1 MHPHSHTTAFARRG
15 GKSIP
20 LPPSHHFHSPPP
32 PRTWQA
38 MGRVGEGGVV
48 LLPHTLVDTHVRSDA
63 ATLTPPAAA
72 GGEGSGAGGGYAVYV
87 LNPRVMPRRY
97 AYSYGSRGD
106 TVCPGTSFHDEVT
119 SCAHALWR
127 SLRVGGSDGGA
138 GELRAGV
145 GGAGGRH
152 SRRVP
157 AGRAV
162 QQGAAARGEHTCE
175 HACMCEIARAALTS
189 ACHRCMHLFLP
200 LHASAALP
208 LARSRINPIASH
220 HGSVGLPSRARKQPL
235 GGRQHCHPLLH
246 SRPLPPP
253 LPAPSFPSPP
263 LPSLPLPSP
272 PFPSPPLPSPPCPS
286 LPLPSPPLPSPP
298 LPSPPLPSPPLPSL
312 PLPAPPFPSHPLLS
326 LPLPSP
332 PLPSLPLPSPP
343 FPSLP
348 LPSLSPHPP
357 LPSHPCPSPTR
368 PSPPRP
374 PLPPPQAFL
383 AHVAVLVDSAV
394 RHVFVPPL
402 LHAPVVYAVTTD
414 IWVIAMH
421 SATGEGGHVGDE
433 GMGLDLTA
441 IKDQLLARSPP
452 VVLGGQQVRFK
463 QVHLS
468 LATCSFC
475 STALHRAMR
484 SGLYEASAGAASS
497 SAAGVPGGMEV
508 RRHLD
513 SEDLHRH
520 LSELWPEITELAGLP
535 LPDYAERNDPNPH
548 AGRFF
553 PVFLFD
559 LHEPYPLLLDGR
571 HRALAYDDM
580 VLAVRSTAPLLPSHY
595 MCEGEVVDMDPSNVT
610 RPVLSAILHTAWGL
624 APTHEAWSAIHNA
637 SQHDYRWS
645 SGITPMG
652 PFSRH
657 LTVTTTMRDTAL
669 RNVVLSTLNSTISS
683 MLHLLSALQRYGSEE
698 AALKPGAVRQRFEQ
712 RWGVLRHK
720 LQRAAAALSAVDM
733 HLAGYYA
740 RSARHDMDALFE
752 LAGQSAQDMHTSFS
766 CFQVRPPPLL
776 PLLPSLPRLPAMPW
790 HCICCSLVCLPC
802 HGTAS
807 VAPSSACH
815 AMALHLLLPRLPAM
829 PWHCICCSLVCLPCH
844 GTASVAPSS
853 ACHAMAL
860 HLLLPRLPAMPWHC
874 ICCSLVCL
882 PCHGTASVA
891 PSSACH
897 AMALHLLLPRLP
909 AMPWHCICCSLVCLP
924 CHGTASVAPS
934 SACHAMALHLLLPRL
949 PAMPWHCICCS
960 LVCLPCHGTAS
971 VAPSSACHA
980 MALHLLLPRLPAMP
994 WHCICCSLV
1003 CLPCHGTASVAPSS
1017 ACHAMA
1023 LHLLL
1028 PRLPAMPWHCI
1039 CCSLVCLP
1047 CHGTASV
1054 APSSACHAM
1063 ALHLLLP
1070 RLPAMPWH
1078 CICCSLVCLPC
1089 HGTASV
1095 APSSACHAMALHLLL
1110 PRLPAMPWHCIC
1122 CSLVCLPCHG
1132 TASVAPSS
1140 ACHAMALH
1148 LLLPR
1153 LPAMPW
1159 HCICC
1164 SLVCL
1169 PCHGTA
1175 SVAPSSACHAMAL
1188 HLLLPRLPAM
1198 PWHCICCSLVCLPCH
1213 GTASVAP
1220 SSACH
1225 AMALHLLLPRLPAM
1239 PWHCICCSLV
1249 CLPCHGTA
1257 SVAPSSACHAMAL
1270 HLLLPRLPAMPW
1282 HCICCSL
1289 STPSCVLCPSRVP
1302 HACCQEAPM
1311 AWSVWGGGAVLAY
1324 LAFLATAEA
1333 ARSSSVKCAPSLVSF
1348 RHALVCKRWLRV
1360 AQLVHP
1366 AIIVPLNRFFSA
1378 RALASLLG
1386 APATAG
1392 FPNLRHLHLA
1402 PNALDTVDPA
1412 LVRAICAGS
1421 GPSLT
1426 HLTLQL
1432 HDAWLHVTRARQ
1444 YSFRGIGAQ
1453 AAAVAE
1459 AALAAGAVSPA
1470 DVAALFSS
1478 CTRLVSLDVN
1488 FGRGLSEVPAAVSCL
1503 QQLTNFGMSFDDDGT
1518 TLPAEFGS
1526 LVRLKRLQIRSTS
1539 LVLPD
1544 SFCGLPA
1551 LEHVS
1556 LRGCVFSHLPSNL
1569 GQLRNLKNLTLK
1581 LLMQLVELPTSICLL
1596 SALTSLTLVHCRVLA
1611 KLPENFHQLANLRTI
1626 HLEALIALS
1635 ALPES
1640 FGQLPALRDL
1650 TIEGNGR
1657 LKHLPP
1663 SLSAS
1668 RTLERLSLNECQALS
1683 ALPHAIG
1690 GIPTLARVDLLFL
1703 DALTALPD
1711 SLGCASRL
1719 HELSIV
1725 KCRHLLALPRSVSA
1739 LTSLASLT
1747 LDDSAVCALPEDFGQ
1762 LSNLVQLKLSCG
1774 HLSALPR
1781 SFGQLGKLQELGL
1794 HACYGLLEL
1803 LAVFRRSLLPQLRR
1817 LELFNCAIPSLPK
1830 RFGQLTKL
1838 EILKVGSRESYT
1850 RDGVDPGQPS
1860 SSVCPTALSVA
1871 TLNEPLLGRCLL
1883 RSLPPSVSSL
1893 TCLQQLVLEGCD
1905 ALDSLPEGLGRLPRL
1920 QVLHLDFAD
1929 DFLECPSS
1937 TSLAAPITLPP
1948 SVTTVSLHDV
1958 FGDASYLPDSF
1969 RTLTRLTHLSLHEL
1983 ISLHSL
1989 FAPPMHG
1996 APPAA
2001 DLGTAG
2007 TQTIRFSLK
2016 ALKELTVEACNALTG
2031 LPAVMGFLSSLVLLS
2046 VTECNK
2052 FASFPDSIG
2061 SLPRLASLK
2070 LNCLPRLRRLPESL
2084 SLLPALVILSLEDCE
2099 QLQALP
2105 EGLAG
2110 VGTLREVIVAGC
2122 CELKHVPQSL
2132 LARQNMIDLQLR

>member
-1 MHPHSHTTAFARRG
+1 MPRRTTHPAHTMCLPSMHPARGPPCTLHALLQIRQEHSLAPI
-15 GKSIP
+15 SP
-20 LPPSHHFHSPPP
+20 LPLPPP

-106 TVCPGTSFHDEVT
+106 TVCPGTSFHDERYVWVDLTAGPVSYGPAWEGRGGVT
-119 SCAHALWR
+119 PAAY
-127 SLRVGGSDGGA
+127 
-138 GELRAGV
+138 LRAEQY
-145 GGAGGRH
+145 
-152 SRRVP
+152 SK
-157 AGRAV
+157 
-162 QQGAAARGEHTCE
+162 E
-175 HACMCEIARAALTS
+175 
-189 ACHRCMHLFLP
+189 
-200 LHASAALP
+200 
-208 LARSRINPIASH
+208 
-220 HGSVGLPSRARKQPL
+220 
-235 GGRQHCHPLLH
+235 LLH
-246 SRPLPPP
+246 G
-253 LPAPSFPSPP
+253 
-263 LPSLPLPSP
+263 
-272 PFPSPPLPSPPCPS
+272 
-286 LPLPSPPLPSPP
+286 
-298 LPSPPLPSPPLPSL
+298 
-312 PLPAPPFPSHPLLS
+312 
-326 LPLPSP
+326 
-332 PLPSLPLPSPP
+332 
-343 FPSLP
+343 
-348 LPSLSPHPP
+348 
-357 LPSHPCPSPTR
+357 
-368 PSPPRP
+368 
-374 PLPPPQAFL
+374 AFL

-815 AMALHLLLPRLPAM
+815 AMALHLLLPSSACHAMALHLLLPRLPAM
-829 PWHCICCSLVCLPCH
+829 PWP
-844 GTASVAPSS
+844 ASVAPSS

-1039 CCSLVCLP
+1039 CCFPRLPAMPWHCICCSLVCLP

-1054 APSSACHAM
+1054 A
-1063 ALHLLLP
+1063 P

-1225 AMALHLLLPRLPAM
+1225 AMALHLLLPLNPLLCFM
-1239 PWHCICCSLV
+1239 S
-1249 CLPCHGTA
+1249 LPC
-1257 SVAPSSACHAMAL
+1257 APR
-1270 HLLLPRLPAMPW
+1270 LLPGGANG
-1282 HCICCSL
+1282 
-1289 STPSCVLCPSRVP
+1289 VVG
-1302 HACCQEAPM
+1302 
-1311 AWSVWGGGAVLAY
+1311 VGWGGGAGI
-1324 LAFLATAEA
+1324 
-1333 ARSSSVKCAPSLVSF
+1333 SGIPGG
-1348 RHALVCKRWLRV
+1348 
-1360 AQLVHP
+1360 AQP
-1366 AIIVPLNRFFSA
+1366 
-1378 RALASLLG
+1378 LAS
-1386 APATAG
+1386 
-1392 FPNLRHLHLA
+1392 
-1402 PNALDTVDPA
+1402 V
-1412 LVRAICAGS
+1412 
-1421 GPSLT
+1421 
-1426 HLTLQL
+1426 
-1432 HDAWLHVTRARQ
+1432 AR
-1444 YSFRGIGAQ
+1444 
-1453 AAAVAE
+1453 
-1459 AALAAGAVSPA
+1459 
-1470 DVAALFSS
+1470 
-1478 CTRLVSLDVN
+1478 
-1488 FGRGLSEVPAAVSCL
+1488 
-1503 QQLTNFGMSFDDDGT
+1503 
-1518 TLPAEFGS
+1518 
-1526 LVRLKRLQIRSTS
+1526 
-1539 LVLPD
+1539 
-1544 SFCGLPA
+1544 
-1551 LEHVS
+1551 
-1556 LRGCVFSHLPSNL
+1556 
-1569 GQLRNLKNLTLK
+1569 
-1581 LLMQLVELPTSICLL
+1581 
-1596 SALTSLTLVHCRVLA
+1596 
-1611 KLPENFHQLANLRTI
+1611 
-1626 HLEALIALS
+1626 
-1635 ALPES
+1635 
-1640 FGQLPALRDL
+1640 
-1650 TIEGNGR
+1650 
-1657 LKHLPP
+1657 
-1663 SLSAS
+1663 
-1668 RTLERLSLNECQALS
+1668 
-1683 ALPHAIG
+1683 
-1690 GIPTLARVDLLFL
+1690 
-1703 DALTALPD
+1703 
-1711 SLGCASRL
+1711 
-1719 HELSIV
+1719 
-1725 KCRHLLALPRSVSA
+1725 
-1739 LTSLASLT
+1739 
-1747 LDDSAVCALPEDFGQ
+1747 
-1762 LSNLVQLKLSCG
+1762 
-1774 HLSALPR
+1774 
-1781 SFGQLGKLQELGL
+1781 
-1794 HACYGLLEL
+1794 
-1803 LAVFRRSLLPQLRR
+1803 
-1817 LELFNCAIPSLPK
+1817 
-1830 RFGQLTKL
+1830 
-1838 EILKVGSRESYT
+1838 
-1850 RDGVDPGQPS
+1850 
-1860 SSVCPTALSVA
+1860 
-1871 TLNEPLLGRCLL
+1871 
-1883 RSLPPSVSSL
+1883 
-1893 TCLQQLVLEGCD
+1893 
-1905 ALDSLPEGLGRLPRL
+1905 
-1920 QVLHLDFAD
+1920 
-1929 DFLECPSS
+1929 
-1937 TSLAAPITLPP
+1937 
-1948 SVTTVSLHDV
+1948 
-1958 FGDASYLPDSF
+1958 
-1969 RTLTRLTHLSLHEL
+1969 
-1983 ISLHSL
+1983 
-1989 FAPPMHG
+1989 
-1996 APPAA
+1996 
-2001 DLGTAG
+2001 
-2007 TQTIRFSLK
+2007 
-2016 ALKELTVEACNALTG
+2016 
-2031 LPAVMGFLSSLVLLS
+2031 
-2046 VTECNK
+2046 
-2052 FASFPDSIG
+2052 
-2061 SLPRLASLK
+2061 
-2070 LNCLPRLRRLPESL
+2070 
-2084 SLLPALVILSLEDCE
+2084 
-2099 QLQALP
+2099 
-2105 EGLAG
+2105 
-2110 VGTLREVIVAGC
+2110 
-2122 CELKHVPQSL
+2122 
-2132 LARQNMIDLQLR
+2132 